1 MMHRTICRL
10 LHRVHHSVGTKRRVS
25 TCISHKYK
33 KNANAPPS
41 CIRSRRCENGA
52 TLNRYKSNDTSIP
65 IVDAAKETV
74 IPPTVRQ
81 LAMHAL
87 RSAVPMIGK
96 YILLFLFASLLIYD
110 DIMNLNQNSLSLLIS
125 LTLMILYVYP
135 QDLDLWTTRS

>member
-10 LHRVHHSVGTKRRVS
+10 LHGVHHRVGTTKRS
-25 TCISHKYK
+25 CISQKYK

-52 TLNRYKSNDTSIP
+52 TLNRYKSNDTSTP
-65 IVDAAKETV
+65 IVDAALVKETV

-96 YILLFLFASLLIYD
+96 YVLLFYC
-110 DIMNLNQNSLSLLIS
+110 IS
-125 LTLMILYVYP
+125 IINKTIL
-135 QDLDLWTTRS
+135 

>member
-10 LHRVHHSVGTKRRVS
+10 LHGVHHRVGTTKRRVS
-25 TCISHKYK
+25 TCISQNYK
-33 KNANAPPS
+33 TANAPPS

-96 YILLFLFASLLIYD
+96 YVLFVLFASLLIRRYYE
-110 DIMNLNQNSLSLLIS
+110 S
-125 LTLMILYVYP
+125 
-135 QDLDLWTTRS
+135 